1 MRLLRDFFRLRTAGQ
16 FLLGR
21 RDASSRSWTITVPEP
36 LVKPAQPVAV
46 DTHRNAD
53 PNRGRPVTPRHEL
66 AASQARGHMQLLSS
80 H

>member
-16 FLLGR
+16 FLGR

-36 LVKPAQPVAV
+36 LVKPAQPAAN
-46 DTHRNAD
+46 DTPRHTD
-53 PNRGRPVTPRHEL
+53 PNRGRPVTSRHEH
-66 AASQARGHMQLLSS
+66 AASQARGHMQLISS